1 LAGAA
6 VSADGVAIELRD
18 VSFRYRPGDPL
29 AVDRVCAQVWTGTIT
44 AILGP
49 NGSGKS
55 TLLHLLLGLLPLQDG
70 TMWLMGRNHAA
81 YSRRELSRLVGL
93 VPQDEHVTFDLSV
106 LEYALLGRAPHLN
119 LLELPQPR
127 DRELAQT
134 ALRTAGIAA
143 LARRP
148 VPSLSGG
155 EKQLATVARALAQE
169 PQILLL
175 DEPTS
180 HLDLAN
186 ARRIL
191 GVLRALRDAGKTIVL
206 TTHDPNAAAAVADE
220 VILLREGRVLAAGP
234 TSDVFTSEHLSATYG
249 VPVEVIPVRGRPVVL
264 SHD

>member
-1 LAGAA
+1 
-6 VSADGVAIELRD
+6 VNADGVAIELRD

-29 AVDRVCAQVWTGTIT
+29 AVDGVCVRVRAGAIT

-55 TLLHLLLGLLPLQDG
+55 TLLHLLLGLLLPQGGEMQL
-70 TMWLMGRNHAA
+70 LGRDHAA

-119 LLELPQPR
+119 LLELSQPE
-127 DRELAQT
+127 DRELAQR

-143 LARRP
+143 LAHRA

-191 GVLRALRDAGKTIVL
+191 GVLRALREGGKTIVL

-220 VILLREGRVLAAGP
+220 AILLREGRVLAAGP
-234 TSDVFTSEHLSATYG
+234 TGNVFTSQHLSATYG
-249 VPVEVIPVRGRPVVL
+249 VPVEVIPVRGRPLVL